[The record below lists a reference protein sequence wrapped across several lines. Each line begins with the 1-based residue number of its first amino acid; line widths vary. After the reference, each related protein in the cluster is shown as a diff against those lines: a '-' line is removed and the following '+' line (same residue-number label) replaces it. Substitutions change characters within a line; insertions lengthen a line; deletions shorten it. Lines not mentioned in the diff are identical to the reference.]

1 MGSVIAPERWDQPI
15 GYGPGSRMGHGGLVA
30 VPADADLAAL
40 VRHWLEFMAQESC
53 GKCVPCALGSRRALQ
68 LEGQPERLRELLG
81 LVSDTS
87 LCGFGQLL
95 PGPVLELLALRER
108 GAGR

>member
-1 MGSVIAPERWDQPI
+1 
-15 GYGPGSRMGHGGLVA
+15 
-30 VPADADLAAL
+30 
-40 VRHWLEFMAQESC
+40 MAQESC

-68 LEGQPERLRELLG
+68 LLGEEERLRELLG

-95 PGPVLELLALRER
+95 PGPVLDLLALRAQDA
-108 GAGR
+108 GAGG